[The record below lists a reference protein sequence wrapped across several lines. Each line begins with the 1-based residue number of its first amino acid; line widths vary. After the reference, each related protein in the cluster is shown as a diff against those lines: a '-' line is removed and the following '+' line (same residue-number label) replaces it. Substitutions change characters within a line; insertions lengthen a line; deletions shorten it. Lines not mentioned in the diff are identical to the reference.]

1 MSGAAKFKARNESA
15 RQLKIK
21 AQNAFLAQLANSGG
35 DVKGSLEVCGIKRR
49 RYEQWREREPEFRA
63 RVDAVKRGKLKG
75 ATWDGGFASFRQTF
89 FGMTTTWFQQL
100 AVEQYEKTPLGNIL
114 LLLWPPE
121 HGKTT
126 LFEDYA
132 SMRLA
137 LDPQWRFMVGGEK
150 IGFSSKVLQRVMN
163 RMEPVGPFPQYVQ
176 QFGPFRPQPGM
187 PGPRQPWN
195 NTFFSVFKKG
205 NFDERN
211 YSMEAL
217 GFGSAVSGNRTDHM
231 HLDDIQS
238 TKSLNQTDAMMTVLR
253 QDWFTRPGERGIVT
267 INATRVG
274 EDDIYHRLMEEIP
287 DDILRVIQF
296 PAIWWDEE
304 SGEYKPLWEQ
314 APDGSGYTMAML
326 DRIRA
331 KVGDEVWYRTYLQNP
346 RAAGNSTWTEA
357 IVHPCRNPARRLGD
371 FTDVDWAVITVDP
384 ALGGKNCIGAF
395 EFTPEK
401 LRLLEL
407 YEDVNLSRN
416 EQIME
421 RLELMLAALADRNV
435 GCTDVVI
442 ESMNFQRGLARDD
455 RLLELQRRYGFNL
468 SEHLTGVNKYDEN
481 IGLPSMA
488 TTFRRE
494 EFEFPWHPD
503 DERTRREMEQ
513 FEHQLYSWRPNV
525 SGKKLRQDR
534 VMVTW
539 FAWIL
544 WRERRKS
551 QDSPQEQFRTQG
563 MTFTPTL
570 SGLYTPIG
578 PR

>member
-1 MSGAAKFKARNESA
+1 MSGAAKFAHRNETA
-15 RQLKIK
+15 RQAKIK
-21 AQNAFLAQLANSGG
+21 AQNAFLAALAETGG
-35 DVKGSLEVCGIKRR
+35 DVGASLAAVDVKRR

-63 RVDAVKRGKLKG
+63 RVDACKAGRLTVKG
-75 ATWDGGFASFRQTF
+75 WDGGFASFRQVF

-114 LLLWPPE
+114 LILWPPE

-150 IGFSSKVLQRVMN
+150 IGFSQKILQRVMN

-176 QFGPFRPQPGM
+176 QWGPFRPQPGM

-195 NTFFSVFKKG
+195 ASHFSVFKKG
-205 NFDERN
+205 GFDERN

-217 GFGSAVSGNRTDHM
+217 GFGSAVSGNRTDHL

-238 TKSLNQTDAMMTVLR
+238 TKSLNQTEHMMTVFR
-253 QDWFTRPGERGIVT
+253 QDWLTRPGERGIT
-267 INATRVG
+267 TMNATRVG
-274 EDDIYHRLMEEIP
+274 EDDIYAAIMEQIDE
-287 DDILRVIQF
+287 DILRVIEF
-296 PAIWWDEE
+296 PALWYDEE
-304 SGEYKPLWEQ
+304 RDEYVPLWEQ
-314 APDGSGYTMAML
+314 AADGSGYTMAML
-326 DRIRA
+326 DRIRN
-331 KVGDEVWYRTYLQNP
+331 KVGDEVWHRTYMQSP
-346 RAAGNSTWTEA
+346 RAAGNMTWTEA
-357 IVHPCRNPARRLGD
+357 IVQPCRNPGRRLGD

-384 ALGGKNCIGAF
+384 ALGGKNCIAAF

-407 YEDVNLSRN
+407 YEDVGLARN

-421 RLELMLAALADRNV
+421 RLELMILALADADV
-435 GCTDVVI
+435 SVSDVVI
-442 ESMNFQRGLARDD
+442 ESMNFQRGLARDE
-455 RLLELQRRYGFNL
+455 RLLELQRRWGFNL
-468 SEHLTGVNKYDEN
+468 GEHLTGANKYDDN
-481 IGLPSMA
+481 IGLASMA
-488 TTFRRE
+488 TTFRKQ

-534 VMVTW
+534 VMVAW

-551 QDSPQEQFRTQG
+551 EDSPQEQFRTQG
-563 MTFTPTL
+563 MTWTPTM
-570 SGLYTPIG
+570 SGLLTPIG